1 MSNRNL
7 SPTDGPSTD
16 CEPTGGPQIRLAEHL
31 GTRIEQRL
39 PGTEFDSVEEY
50 VTFVMESVLRE
61 IDEEPAD
68 GDDAPETSDREYD
81 DTDTDTDT
89 MEDRLESLGYL

>member
-16 CEPTGGPQIRLAEHL
+16 SDPTAGRQLRLAEHL
-31 GTRIEQRL
+31 SSRIEQRL

-61 IDEEPAD
+61 IDEQVDEQ
-68 GDDAPETSDREYD
+68 DDAGHDVSDEAEISD
-81 DTDTDTDT
+81 A